1 MNMSDKELYK
11 AAKRRV
17 MARKAFRIH
26 LATFAVVSLFLFII
40 SYLNRENWWIFPVI
54 GWGIGVVIHAVSV
67 SSALGAGSE
76 IEREM
81 EALKKEKDRFLKSIL
96 FFFSKINIL
105 LKCLLTLLKLSF
117 QCEKLELD

>member
-17 MARKAFRIH
+17 MARKAFKIH

-67 SSALGAGSE
+67 SSELGAGSE

>member
-11 AAKRRV
+11 VAKRRV
-17 MARKAFRIH
+17 MARKAFKIH

-40 SYLNRENWWIFPVI
+40 NYLNRENWWIFPVI

>member
-17 MARKAFRIH
+17 MAKKAFKIH
-26 LATFAVVSLFLFII
+26 FATFAVVSLFLFII

-54 GWGIGVVIHAVSV
+54 GWGIDVVIHTVSV

-81 EALKKEKDRFLKSIL
+81 EALKKEKDRF
-96 FFFSKINIL
+96 
-105 LKCLLTLLKLSF
+105 
-117 QCEKLELD
+117 

>member
-1 MNMSDKELYK
+1 MSDKELYK

-17 MARKAFRIH
+17 MARKAFKIH

-96 FFFSKINIL
+96 LFFSKINIL

>member
-17 MARKAFRIH
+17 MARKAFKIH

-40 SYLNRENWWIFPVI
+40 SYLNRENWCIFPVI

>member
-17 MARKAFRIH
+17 MAKKAFKIH
-26 LATFAVVSLFLFII
+26 FATFAVVSLFLFII

-76 IEREM
+76 IEREI

>member
-17 MARKAFRIH
+17 MARKAFKIH

-54 GWGIGVVIHAVSV
+54 GWDIGVVIHAVSV

>member
-11 AAKRRV
+11 VAKRRV
-17 MARKAFRIH
+17 MARKAFKIH

>member
-1 MNMSDKELYK
+1 MNISDKELYK

-17 MARKAFRIH
+17 MARKAFKIH

-54 GWGIGVVIHAVSV
+54 GWDIGVVIHAVSV
-67 SSALGAGSE
+67 SSALGAGSK